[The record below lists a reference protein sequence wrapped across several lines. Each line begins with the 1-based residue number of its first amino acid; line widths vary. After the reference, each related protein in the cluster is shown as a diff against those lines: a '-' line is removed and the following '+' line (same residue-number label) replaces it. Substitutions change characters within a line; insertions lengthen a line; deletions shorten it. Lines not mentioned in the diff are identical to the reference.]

1 MENSSRGQNY
11 PVKCLLT
18 RFLLTKKHMPNTSM
32 TTLTSSQSKIIY
44 VFMHLSSFMSLA
56 TGHKR
61 NKQIIIFLPETL

>member
-1 MENSSRGQNY
+1 
-11 PVKCLLT
+11 
-18 RFLLTKKHMPNTSM
+18 M